1 MDASVESVRVAMGKY
16 SGDIIRKRGKG
27 KSDCEAGLAFEVLR
41 CAGELRMPHR
51 RFAYCEIL
59 YGLVLVSL

>member
-1 MDASVESVRVAMGKY
+1 MGKY
-16 SGDIIRKRGKG
+16 SRDIIRKRGKG
-27 KSDCEAGLAFEVLR
+27 KSDCEAGLAFKVLR
-41 CAGELRMPHR
+41 CAGELRMPHL